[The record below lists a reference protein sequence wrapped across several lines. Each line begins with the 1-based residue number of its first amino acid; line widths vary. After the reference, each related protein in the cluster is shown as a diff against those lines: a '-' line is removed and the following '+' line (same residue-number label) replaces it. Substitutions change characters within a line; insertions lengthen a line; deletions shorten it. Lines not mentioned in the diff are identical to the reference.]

1 MIRRPP
7 RSTLFPY
14 TTLFRSGQTSSGAS
28 SALWGPGPMGLLDDL
43 SKREPR
49 PESKPEP
56 PAVGH
61 YSVKL
66 DLTEEKASLTA
77 GQTEEDAVLV
87 TNNGT
92 EDDTIRIKVELLD

>member
-28 SALWGPGPMGLLDDL
+28 SALWGPEPMGLLDDL

-49 PESKPEP
+49 PEPKPEP
-56 PAVGH
+56 PADGH
-61 YSVKL
+61 YSVQL
-66 DLTEEKASLTA
+66 DLTEARRSLAA
-77 GQTEEDAVLV
+77 GQSNECAVLDANTRAGEA
-87 TNNGT
+87 TN
-92 EDDTIRIKVELLD
+92 RV

>member
-28 SALWGPGPMGLLDDL
+28 SALWGPEPMGLLDDL
-43 SKREPR
+43 SKRDPR
-49 PESKPEP
+49 PEPKPEP

-61 YSVKL
+61 YTVQVG
-66 DLTEEKASLTA
+66 LTEGQDPLTA
-77 GQTEEDAVLV
+77 GQPKERAAPV
-87 TNNGT
+87 TTAGS
-92 EDDTIRIKVELLD
+92 EDDTPRLEEGP